1 MIEVFGVN
9 KFIRKTKKQ
18 KELLKQKPS
27 EYVRRMT
34 QRILTELVMLTPQWT
49 GNTAAS
55 WRIVTSG
62 VSASGGRSPLYRE
75 DWQNV
80 TSKFRGDKEA
90 LQIALAENAAALASI
105 RYNSKIKI
113 VNVAPFADELATDP
127 HIENQLRTGN
137 FIPGDVMAVKTVTAK
152 YRVFSNIVGAELARE
167 FKL

>member
-9 KFIRKTKKQ
+9 KYIRKTQKQ
-18 KELLKQKPS
+18 KELLKQRPA
-27 EYVRRMT
+27 EYVRRLT
-34 QRILTELVMLTPQWT
+34 KRILTELVLLTPQWT

-55 WRIVTSG
+55 WKVVTSS
-62 VSASGGRSPLYRE
+62 VSPNTGHSRLYRE

-80 TSKFRGDKEA
+80 NSKFMGDREA
-90 LQIALAENAAALASI
+90 LQIALAENAEALNSI

-113 VNVAPFADELATDP
+113 INVAPFADELATDP
-127 HIENQLRTGN
+127 HIEKQLRTGN

-167 FKL
+167 FTK